1 MILEEAIN
9 KLIRDSIN
17 LILDIDGYAIAAKQL
32 DAPRPI
38 GNYADVDMIS
48 DVNIGWEQR
57 SLADQTGEGE
67 LDINETISGL
77 RETMMSA
84 SFYRVSAVDN
94 CRKVH
99 IALLRE
105 SIQELFATAGVG
117 LITRSAVRETTE
129 ALENGWEE
137 RAQFDITLSSVGTD
151 EDIIRSIQSL
161 NIAGKFETPNNVNNF
176 NIEVP

>member
-17 LILDIDGYAIAAKQL
+17 LILDIPNYAIKAKQL

-38 GNYADVDMIS
+38 GPYADVMMIS
-48 DVNIGWEQR
+48 DINIGWEQR
-57 SLADQTGEGE
+57 QLADRTEDV
-67 LDINETISGL
+67 DINETISGL
-77 RETMMSA
+77 RETMMST
-84 SFYRVSAVDN
+84 SFYRDSAIDN

-105 SIQELFATAGVG
+105 SVQELFATVGVG
-117 LITRSAVRETTE
+117 LTTRSAVREISE

-137 RAQFDITLSSVGTD
+137 RAQFDITLNSVGTD

-161 NIAGKFETPNNVNNF
+161 DIAGTFQGPTDEYNF
-176 NIEVP
+176 NIEVSE